1 MAVNKTSL
9 SVGEIIYDV
18 LTNDAEVMARANKV
32 FPVVTDKATLP
43 YVAYRRSR
51 LEHNPAKGTQG
62 ADTVQ
67 IDVLCFAAKYGD
79 GVQLA
84 EAVRQAY
91 KVQNCLEALG
101 AGKVKLTY
109 MKKNGEI
116 REAVGT
122 LCKGISAAYD
132 NYEYKEQP
140 GEATSVQYEYFLY
153 WDLGVEGYRTFKASR
168 LIEFKTL

>member
-18 LTNDAEVMARANKV
+18 LTNDAEVMARTNKV

-84 EAVRQAY
+84 EAVRQALDGKQATKDTLIMRSCTIAGGEEY
-91 KVQNCLEALG
+91 YENDAYIQELNFTIKV
-101 AGKVKLTY
+101 
-109 MKKNGEI
+109 
-116 REAVGT
+116 
-122 LCKGISAAYD
+122 
-132 NYEYKEQP
+132 
-140 GEATSVQYEYFLY
+140 
-153 WDLGVEGYRTFKASR
+153 
-168 LIEFKTL
+168 

>member
-18 LTNDAEVMARANKV
+18 LTNDAEVMARTNKV

-51 LEHNPAKGTQG
+51 LEHNPVKGTQG

-67 IDVLCFAAKYGD
+67 IDVLCFAAKYED

-84 EAVRQAY
+84 EAVRQALDGKQVTKDTLIMRSCTIAGGEEY
-91 KVQNCLEALG
+91 YENDAYIQELNFIIKV
-101 AGKVKLTY
+101 
-109 MKKNGEI
+109 
-116 REAVGT
+116 
-122 LCKGISAAYD
+122 
-132 NYEYKEQP
+132 
-140 GEATSVQYEYFLY
+140 
-153 WDLGVEGYRTFKASR
+153 
-168 LIEFKTL
+168 

>member
-67 IDVLCFAAKYGD
+67 IDVLCFTAKYGD

-84 EAVRQAY
+84 EAVRQALDGKQATKDTLIMRSCTIAGGEEY
-91 KVQNCLEALG
+91 YENDAYIQELNFTIKV
-101 AGKVKLTY
+101 
-109 MKKNGEI
+109 
-116 REAVGT
+116 
-122 LCKGISAAYD
+122 
-132 NYEYKEQP
+132 
-140 GEATSVQYEYFLY
+140 
-153 WDLGVEGYRTFKASR
+153 
-168 LIEFKTL
+168 

>member
-51 LEHNPAKGTQG
+51 LEHNPVKGMQG

-84 EAVRQAY
+84 EAVRQALDGKQTAKDTLIMRSCTIAGGEEY
-91 KVQNCLEALG
+91 YENDAYIQELNFIIKV
-101 AGKVKLTY
+101 
-109 MKKNGEI
+109 
-116 REAVGT
+116 
-122 LCKGISAAYD
+122 
-132 NYEYKEQP
+132 
-140 GEATSVQYEYFLY
+140 
-153 WDLGVEGYRTFKASR
+153 
-168 LIEFKTL
+168 

>member
-67 IDVLCFAAKYGD
+67 IDVLCFAAKYGA

-84 EAVRQAY
+84 EAVRQALDGKQATKDTLIMRSCTIAGGEEY
-91 KVQNCLEALG
+91 YENDAYIQELNFTIKV
-101 AGKVKLTY
+101 
-109 MKKNGEI
+109 
-116 REAVGT
+116 
-122 LCKGISAAYD
+122 
-132 NYEYKEQP
+132 
-140 GEATSVQYEYFLY
+140 
-153 WDLGVEGYRTFKASR
+153 
-168 LIEFKTL
+168 

>member
-18 LTNDAEVMARANKV
+18 LTNDAEVMARTNKV

-84 EAVRQAY
+84 EAVRQALDGKQATKDTLIMRSCTIAGGEEY
-91 KVQNCLEALG
+91 YENDAYIQELNFIIKV
-101 AGKVKLTY
+101 
-109 MKKNGEI
+109 
-116 REAVGT
+116 
-122 LCKGISAAYD
+122 
-132 NYEYKEQP
+132 
-140 GEATSVQYEYFLY
+140 
-153 WDLGVEGYRTFKASR
+153 
-168 LIEFKTL
+168 

>member
-84 EAVRQAY
+84 EAVRQALDGKQATKDTLIMRSCTIAGGEEY
-91 KVQNCLEALG
+91 YENDAYIQELNFTIKV
-101 AGKVKLTY
+101 
-109 MKKNGEI
+109 
-116 REAVGT
+116 
-122 LCKGISAAYD
+122 
-132 NYEYKEQP
+132 
-140 GEATSVQYEYFLY
+140 
-153 WDLGVEGYRTFKASR
+153 
-168 LIEFKTL
+168 

>member
-51 LEHNPAKGTQG
+51 LEHNPVKGTQG

-67 IDVLCFAAKYGD
+67 IDVLCFSAKYGD

-84 EAVRQAY
+84 EAVRQALDGKQAIKDTLIMRSCTIAGGEEY
-91 KVQNCLEALG
+91 YENDAYIQELNFIIKV
-101 AGKVKLTY
+101 
-109 MKKNGEI
+109 
-116 REAVGT
+116 
-122 LCKGISAAYD
+122 
-132 NYEYKEQP
+132 
-140 GEATSVQYEYFLY
+140 
-153 WDLGVEGYRTFKASR
+153 
-168 LIEFKTL
+168 

>member
-18 LTNDAEVMARANKV
+18 LTNNAEVMARANKV

-84 EAVRQAY
+84 EAVRQALDGKQATKDTLIMRSCTIAGGEEY
-91 KVQNCLEALG
+91 YENDAYIQELNFTIKV
-101 AGKVKLTY
+101 
-109 MKKNGEI
+109 
-116 REAVGT
+116 
-122 LCKGISAAYD
+122 
-132 NYEYKEQP
+132 
-140 GEATSVQYEYFLY
+140 
-153 WDLGVEGYRTFKASR
+153 
-168 LIEFKTL
+168 

>member
-18 LTNDAEVMARANKV
+18 LTNDAEVMARTNKV

-51 LEHNPAKGTQG
+51 LEHNPVKGTQG

-84 EAVRQAY
+84 EAVRQALDGKQAAKDTLIMRSCTIAGGEEY
-91 KVQNCLEALG
+91 YENDAYIQELNFIIKV
-101 AGKVKLTY
+101 
-109 MKKNGEI
+109 
-116 REAVGT
+116 
-122 LCKGISAAYD
+122 
-132 NYEYKEQP
+132 
-140 GEATSVQYEYFLY
+140 
-153 WDLGVEGYRTFKASR
+153 
-168 LIEFKTL
+168 

>member
-18 LTNDAEVMARANKV
+18 LTNDAEVMARTNKV

-51 LEHNPAKGTQG
+51 LEHNPTKGTQG

-84 EAVRQAY
+84 EAVRQALDGKQATKDTLIMRSCTIAGGEEY
-91 KVQNCLEALG
+91 YENDAYIQELNFIIKV
-101 AGKVKLTY
+101 
-109 MKKNGEI
+109 
-116 REAVGT
+116 
-122 LCKGISAAYD
+122 
-132 NYEYKEQP
+132 
-140 GEATSVQYEYFLY
+140 
-153 WDLGVEGYRTFKASR
+153 
-168 LIEFKTL
+168 

>member
-18 LTNDAEVMARANKV
+18 LTNDAEVMARTNKV

-51 LEHNPAKGTQG
+51 LEHSPVKGTQG

-84 EAVRQAY
+84 EAVRQALDGKQATKDTLIMRSCTIAGGEEY
-91 KVQNCLEALG
+91 YENDAYIQELNFIIKV
-101 AGKVKLTY
+101 
-109 MKKNGEI
+109 
-116 REAVGT
+116 
-122 LCKGISAAYD
+122 
-132 NYEYKEQP
+132 
-140 GEATSVQYEYFLY
+140 
-153 WDLGVEGYRTFKASR
+153 
-168 LIEFKTL
+168 

>member
-51 LEHNPAKGTQG
+51 LEHNPVKGTQG

-84 EAVRQAY
+84 EAVRQALDGKQATKDTLIMRSCTIAGGEEY
-91 KVQNCLEALG
+91 YENDAYIQELNFIIKV
-101 AGKVKLTY
+101 
-109 MKKNGEI
+109 
-116 REAVGT
+116 
-122 LCKGISAAYD
+122 
-132 NYEYKEQP
+132 
-140 GEATSVQYEYFLY
+140 
-153 WDLGVEGYRTFKASR
+153 
-168 LIEFKTL
+168 

>member
-84 EAVRQAY
+84 EAVRQALDGKQAAKDTLIMRSCTIAGGEEY
-91 KVQNCLEALG
+91 YENDAYIQELNFIIKV
-101 AGKVKLTY
+101 
-109 MKKNGEI
+109 
-116 REAVGT
+116 
-122 LCKGISAAYD
+122 
-132 NYEYKEQP
+132 
-140 GEATSVQYEYFLY
+140 
-153 WDLGVEGYRTFKASR
+153 
-168 LIEFKTL
+168 

>member
-18 LTNDAEVMARANKV
+18 LTNDAEVMARTNKV

-51 LEHNPAKGTQG
+51 LEHNPVKGTQG

-84 EAVRQAY
+84 EAVRQALDGKQATKDTLIMRSCTIAGGEEY
-91 KVQNCLEALG
+91 YENDAYIQELNFIIKV
-101 AGKVKLTY
+101 
-109 MKKNGEI
+109 
-116 REAVGT
+116 
-122 LCKGISAAYD
+122 
-132 NYEYKEQP
+132 
-140 GEATSVQYEYFLY
+140 
-153 WDLGVEGYRTFKASR
+153 
-168 LIEFKTL
+168 

>member
-84 EAVRQAY
+84 EAVRQALDGKQDAKDTLIMRSCTIAGGEEY
-91 KVQNCLEALG
+91 YENDAYIQELNFTIKV
-101 AGKVKLTY
+101 
-109 MKKNGEI
+109 
-116 REAVGT
+116 
-122 LCKGISAAYD
+122 
-132 NYEYKEQP
+132 
-140 GEATSVQYEYFLY
+140 
-153 WDLGVEGYRTFKASR
+153 
-168 LIEFKTL
+168 

>member
-18 LTNDAEVMARANKV
+18 LINDAEVMARANKV

-51 LEHNPAKGTQG
+51 LEHNPVKGTQG

-67 IDVLCFAAKYGD
+67 IDVLCFAAKYED

-84 EAVRQAY
+84 EAVRQALDGKQVTKDTLIMRSCTIAGGEEY
-91 KVQNCLEALG
+91 YENDAYIQELNFIIKV
-101 AGKVKLTY
+101 
-109 MKKNGEI
+109 
-116 REAVGT
+116 
-122 LCKGISAAYD
+122 
-132 NYEYKEQP
+132 
-140 GEATSVQYEYFLY
+140 
-153 WDLGVEGYRTFKASR
+153 
-168 LIEFKTL
+168 

>member
-18 LTNDAEVMARANKV
+18 LTNDAEVMARTNKV
-32 FPVVTDKATLP
+32 FPIVTDKATLP

-51 LEHNPAKGTQG
+51 LEHNPVKGTQG

-84 EAVRQAY
+84 EAVRQALDGKQATKDTLIMRSCTIAGGEEY
-91 KVQNCLEALG
+91 YENDAYIQELNFIIKV
-101 AGKVKLTY
+101 
-109 MKKNGEI
+109 
-116 REAVGT
+116 
-122 LCKGISAAYD
+122 
-132 NYEYKEQP
+132 
-140 GEATSVQYEYFLY
+140 
-153 WDLGVEGYRTFKASR
+153 
-168 LIEFKTL
+168 

>member
-18 LTNDAEVMARANKV
+18 LINDAEVMARANKV

-51 LEHNPAKGTQG
+51 LEHNPVKGTQG

-84 EAVRQAY
+84 EAVRQALDGKQATKDTLIMRSCTIAGGEEY
-91 KVQNCLEALG
+91 YESDAYIQELNFIIKV
-101 AGKVKLTY
+101 
-109 MKKNGEI
+109 
-116 REAVGT
+116 
-122 LCKGISAAYD
+122 
-132 NYEYKEQP
+132 
-140 GEATSVQYEYFLY
+140 
-153 WDLGVEGYRTFKASR
+153 
-168 LIEFKTL
+168 

>member
-84 EAVRQAY
+84 EAVRQALDGKQAAKDTLIMRSCTIAGGEEY
-91 KVQNCLEALG
+91 YENDAYIQELNFTIKV
-101 AGKVKLTY
+101 
-109 MKKNGEI
+109 
-116 REAVGT
+116 
-122 LCKGISAAYD
+122 
-132 NYEYKEQP
+132 
-140 GEATSVQYEYFLY
+140 
-153 WDLGVEGYRTFKASR
+153 
-168 LIEFKTL
+168 

>member
-84 EAVRQAY
+84 EAVRQALDGKQATKDTLIMRSCTIAGGEEY
-91 KVQNCLEALG
+91 YENDAYVQEL
-101 AGKVKLTY
+101 
-109 MKKNGEI
+109 
-116 REAVGT
+116 
-122 LCKGISAAYD
+122 S
-132 NYEYKEQP
+132 
-140 GEATSVQYEYFLY
+140 
-153 WDLGVEGYRTFKASR
+153 FK
-168 LIEFKTL
+168 INV

>member
-18 LTNDAEVMARANKV
+18 LTNDAEVMSRANKV

-84 EAVRQAY
+84 EAVRQALDGKQAAKDTLIMRSCTIAGGEEY
-91 KVQNCLEALG
+91 YENDAYIQELNFTIKV
-101 AGKVKLTY
+101 
-109 MKKNGEI
+109 
-116 REAVGT
+116 
-122 LCKGISAAYD
+122 
-132 NYEYKEQP
+132 
-140 GEATSVQYEYFLY
+140 
-153 WDLGVEGYRTFKASR
+153 
-168 LIEFKTL
+168 

>member
-18 LTNDAEVMARANKV
+18 LTNNAEVMARANKV

-84 EAVRQAY
+84 EAVRQALDGKQAAKDTLIMRSCTIAGGEEY
-91 KVQNCLEALG
+91 YENDAYIQELNFTIKV
-101 AGKVKLTY
+101 
-109 MKKNGEI
+109 
-116 REAVGT
+116 
-122 LCKGISAAYD
+122 
-132 NYEYKEQP
+132 
-140 GEATSVQYEYFLY
+140 
-153 WDLGVEGYRTFKASR
+153 
-168 LIEFKTL
+168 

>member
-51 LEHNPAKGTQG
+51 LEHSPAKGTQG

-84 EAVRQAY
+84 EAVRQALDGKQATKDTLIMRSCTIAGGEEY
-91 KVQNCLEALG
+91 YENDAYIQELNFTIKV
-101 AGKVKLTY
+101 
-109 MKKNGEI
+109 
-116 REAVGT
+116 
-122 LCKGISAAYD
+122 
-132 NYEYKEQP
+132 
-140 GEATSVQYEYFLY
+140 
-153 WDLGVEGYRTFKASR
+153 
-168 LIEFKTL
+168 

>member
-9 SVGEIIYDV
+9 SVGEIIYNV
-18 LTNDAEVMARANKV
+18 LTNDAEVMARTNKV

-51 LEHNPAKGTQG
+51 LEHNPVKGTQG

-84 EAVRQAY
+84 EAVRQALDGKQATKDTLIMRSCTIAGGEEY
-91 KVQNCLEALG
+91 YENDAYIQELNFIIKV
-101 AGKVKLTY
+101 
-109 MKKNGEI
+109 
-116 REAVGT
+116 
-122 LCKGISAAYD
+122 
-132 NYEYKEQP
+132 
-140 GEATSVQYEYFLY
+140 
-153 WDLGVEGYRTFKASR
+153 
-168 LIEFKTL
+168 

>member
-67 IDVLCFAAKYGD
+67 IDVLCFSAKYGD

-84 EAVRQAY
+84 EAVRQALDGKQATKDTLIMRSCTIAGGEEY
-91 KVQNCLEALG
+91 YENDAYIQELNFTIKV
-101 AGKVKLTY
+101 
-109 MKKNGEI
+109 
-116 REAVGT
+116 
-122 LCKGISAAYD
+122 
-132 NYEYKEQP
+132 
-140 GEATSVQYEYFLY
+140 
-153 WDLGVEGYRTFKASR
+153 
-168 LIEFKTL
+168 

>member
-18 LTNDAEVMARANKV
+18 LINDAEVMARANKV

-51 LEHNPAKGTQG
+51 LEHNPVKGTQG

-84 EAVRQAY
+84 EAVRQALDGKQATKDTLIMRSCTIAGGEEY
-91 KVQNCLEALG
+91 YENDAYIQELNFIIKV
-101 AGKVKLTY
+101 
-109 MKKNGEI
+109 
-116 REAVGT
+116 
-122 LCKGISAAYD
+122 
-132 NYEYKEQP
+132 
-140 GEATSVQYEYFLY
+140 
-153 WDLGVEGYRTFKASR
+153 
-168 LIEFKTL
+168 

>member
-18 LTNDAEVMARANKV
+18 LTNDAEVMARTNKV

-51 LEHNPAKGTQG
+51 LEHNPVKGTQG

-84 EAVRQAY
+84 EAVRQALDGKQASKDTLIMRSCTIAGGEEY
-91 KVQNCLEALG
+91 YENDAYIQELNFIIKV
-101 AGKVKLTY
+101 
-109 MKKNGEI
+109 
-116 REAVGT
+116 
-122 LCKGISAAYD
+122 
-132 NYEYKEQP
+132 
-140 GEATSVQYEYFLY
+140 
-153 WDLGVEGYRTFKASR
+153 
-168 LIEFKTL
+168 

>member
-43 YVAYRRSR
+43 YVAYRRSH

-67 IDVLCFAAKYGD
+67 IDVLCFAAKYGE

-84 EAVRQAY
+84 EAVRQALDGKQATKETLIMRSCTIAGGEEY
-91 KVQNCLEALG
+91 YENDAYIQELNFTIKV
-101 AGKVKLTY
+101 
-109 MKKNGEI
+109 
-116 REAVGT
+116 
-122 LCKGISAAYD
+122 
-132 NYEYKEQP
+132 
-140 GEATSVQYEYFLY
+140 
-153 WDLGVEGYRTFKASR
+153 
-168 LIEFKTL
+168 

>member
-18 LTNDAEVMARANKV
+18 LTNDAEVMARTNKV

-51 LEHNPAKGTQG
+51 LEHNPVKGTQG

-84 EAVRQAY
+84 EAVRQALDGKQATKDTLIMRSCMIAGGEEY
-91 KVQNCLEALG
+91 YENDAYIQELNFIIKV
-101 AGKVKLTY
+101 
-109 MKKNGEI
+109 
-116 REAVGT
+116 
-122 LCKGISAAYD
+122 
-132 NYEYKEQP
+132 
-140 GEATSVQYEYFLY
+140 
-153 WDLGVEGYRTFKASR
+153 
-168 LIEFKTL
+168 

>member
-18 LTNDAEVMARANKV
+18 LTNDAEVMARTNKV

-51 LEHNPAKGTQG
+51 LEHNPVKGTQG

-84 EAVRQAY
+84 EAVRQALDGKQATKDTLIMRSCTIAGGEEY
-91 KVQNCLEALG
+91 YENDAYIQELNFTIKV
-101 AGKVKLTY
+101 
-109 MKKNGEI
+109 
-116 REAVGT
+116 
-122 LCKGISAAYD
+122 
-132 NYEYKEQP
+132 
-140 GEATSVQYEYFLY
+140 
-153 WDLGVEGYRTFKASR
+153 
-168 LIEFKTL
+168 

>member
-18 LTNDAEVMARANKV
+18 LTNDAEVMARTNKV

-51 LEHNPAKGTQG
+51 LEHNPVKGTQG

-84 EAVRQAY
+84 EAVRQALDGKQAAKDTLIMRSCTIAGGEEY
-91 KVQNCLEALG
+91 YENDAYIQELNFTIKV
-101 AGKVKLTY
+101 
-109 MKKNGEI
+109 
-116 REAVGT
+116 
-122 LCKGISAAYD
+122 
-132 NYEYKEQP
+132 
-140 GEATSVQYEYFLY
+140 
-153 WDLGVEGYRTFKASR
+153 
-168 LIEFKTL
+168 

>member
-84 EAVRQAY
+84 EAVRQALDSKQATKDTLIMRSCTIAGGEEY
-91 KVQNCLEALG
+91 YENDAYIQELNFTIKV
-101 AGKVKLTY
+101 
-109 MKKNGEI
+109 
-116 REAVGT
+116 
-122 LCKGISAAYD
+122 
-132 NYEYKEQP
+132 
-140 GEATSVQYEYFLY
+140 
-153 WDLGVEGYRTFKASR
+153 
-168 LIEFKTL
+168 

>member
-51 LEHNPAKGTQG
+51 LEHNPVKGTQG

-84 EAVRQAY
+84 EAVRQALDGKQAAKDTLIMRSCTIAGGEEY
-91 KVQNCLEALG
+91 YENDAYIQELNFIIKV
-101 AGKVKLTY
+101 
-109 MKKNGEI
+109 
-116 REAVGT
+116 
-122 LCKGISAAYD
+122 
-132 NYEYKEQP
+132 
-140 GEATSVQYEYFLY
+140 
-153 WDLGVEGYRTFKASR
+153 
-168 LIEFKTL
+168 